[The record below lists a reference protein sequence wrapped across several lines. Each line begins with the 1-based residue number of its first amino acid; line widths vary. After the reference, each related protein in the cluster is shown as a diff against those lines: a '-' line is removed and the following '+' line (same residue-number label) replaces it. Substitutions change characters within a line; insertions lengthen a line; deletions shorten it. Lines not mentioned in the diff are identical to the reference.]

1 MKKMLYL
8 TGSVRLWLV
17 CILITLTGAAYP
29 QDIVNGLPGENQGYL
44 ILNDKGNDI
53 SEWKISIYK
62 IAKDS
67 LDNHDTIP
75 VDTLMIPKNYV
86 RLDPSYWSTAHTEP
100 MEKHFITVTGINSNG
115 PNLESGPLKVTN
127 GPWGG
132 YYVCGKSC
140 VGPTY
145 AWTLLY
151 ADLNLANSGDQVYLH
166 PYMIQDEEFGITA
179 KTYQYMGET
188 EYNNIWTAQYWTSY
202 YQLTN
207 EIYHIQQGDILIY
220 SGVTS
225 SDNYKDRDG
234 LLLTGIVYAVR
245 KTMGPWRGHE
255 ISHSYGLGYGTWCSQ
270 SLSYNMNMMNSNFQ
284 FYTLSE
290 PPFGT
295 PVPNLECAG
304 YAEFNTP
311 DFPEGGGTFIDCM
324 SGVIDPYDS
333 ETDIHSFDSYL
344 ASANDCMDEAN
355 IGDFLDD
362 PGITVNYDDK
372 WPASVNRMFLIRVSD
387 PTSTPIELIYDDMLD
402 GNGDFKLKIFH
413 TPKGLYKVLLV
424 GENHQIFPLFV
435 EVTDDVTNGYQMKN
449 ELEVSV
455 SPNPATVATFSTTVT
470 SAVDMVVDYEVYDAN
485 NVLRYTDQF
494 SLTEGIPYTKLVDL
508 AFVSRFPDGVI
519 VHRFICP
526 DATVKTFTSLKISN

>member
-1 MKKMLYL
+1 MKKMLHL
-8 TGSVRLWLV
+8 PGRIQLWLV
-17 CILITLTGAAYP
+17 CAITILTGVAYS
-29 QDIVNGLPGENQGYL
+29 QDIIRGVPGENQGYL

-75 VDTLMIPKNYV
+75 VDTIVIPKNYIQ
-86 RLDPSYWSTAHTEP
+86 LDPSYWSTAHTDP
-100 MEKHFITVTGINSNG
+100 MEKHFITVTGVNTNG
-115 PNLESGPLKVTN
+115 PNLETGPVKVTN

-145 AWTLLY
+145 AWTLLF
-151 ADLNLANSGDQVYLH
+151 ADLEYSVDYVYLA
-166 PYMIQDEEFGITA
+166 PYMVADEEFGITA
-179 KTYQYMGET
+179 KVYQYMGQT
-188 EYNNIWTAQYWTSY
+188 EYDNMWASQYWKSY
-202 YQLTN
+202 YELSN
-207 EIYHIQQGDILIY
+207 ELYHINQQDIIIY
-220 SGVTS
+220 SNVS
-225 SDNYKDRDG
+225 SADNYKDRDG
-234 LLLTGIVYAVR
+234 LLLTGTVYAVR
-245 KTMGPWRGHE
+245 KTMGPWRGKE
-255 ISHSYGLGYGTWCSQ
+255 INHSYALGYGYWCSQ
-270 SLSYNMNMMNSNFQ
+270 SLTDAMNIMNLNFPFSN
-284 FYTLSE
+284 YTE

-295 PVPNLECAG
+295 PLPNLACAG
-304 YAEFNTP
+304 YAEYSTP
-311 DFPEGGGTFIDCM
+311 GFPEGGGTFIDCM
-324 SGVIDPYDS
+324 SGVIDP
-333 ETDIHSFDSYL
+333 TFGIDILNFDSYL
-344 ASANDCMDEAN
+344 AAAKDCMDEAN

-402 GNGDFKLKIFH
+402 GNGDFKLKIFN

-526 DATVKTFTSLKISN
+526 DATVKTFTSLKVSN